1 MAVISN
7 YMEMIEPASH
17 ASIHRKFLRD
27 QLMKV
32 DETKLYQDDTGIEGM
47 IMISRKYPGQKIPCL
62 RYYVQDI
69 AMSVS
74 IEDNPKAMLPNSI
87 DGSVSTKYEGI
98 VSWIILNRPILL
110 EYWNNA
116 EYPTNCLL
124 NSLKK
129 LNELSGDE
137 IEEHKPY
144 DSTSYSMR
152 RIGLPYVVWV
162 YTYKTESSPIVK
174 ITEPSTN
181 SHIIVSL
188 EGDPEI
194 IEGKGMESFDD
205 DIDNIE
211 NWIIQNLDNLL
222 AYWTHEID
230 SVELSERLVYAG
242 HIQYK

>member
-1 MAVISN
+1 
-7 YMEMIEPASH
+7 
-17 ASIHRKFLRD
+17 
-27 QLMKV
+27 MKV
-32 DETKLYQDDTGIEGM
+32 DITNLYEDVTGIEGRVV
-47 IMISRKYPGQKIPCL
+47 ISSKSHGQTTPCL

-69 AMSVS
+69 EISVS

-174 ITEPSTN
+174 ITKPSTN

-230 SVELSERLVYAG
+230 SYELSEILSNAER
-242 HIQYK
+242 IQNY

>member
-1 MAVISN
+1 
-7 YMEMIEPASH
+7 
-17 ASIHRKFLRD
+17 
-27 QLMKV
+27 MKV
-32 DETKLYQDDTGIEGM
+32 DITNLYQDDTGIEGM
-47 IMISRKYPGQKIPCL
+47 IMISRKCPGQKIPCL

-74 IEDNPKAMLPNSI
+74 IEDNPKAMLPKSI

-110 EYWNNA
+110 EYLNNA

-129 LNELSGDE
+129 LNELSGGE
-137 IEEHKPY
+137 IEEFKPY

-174 ITEPSTN
+174 ITEPSTECF
-181 SHIIVSL
+181 IIVSL
-188 EGDPEI
+188 EE
-194 IEGKGMESFDD
+194 E
-205 DIDNIE
+205 
-211 NWIIQNLDNLL
+211 
-222 AYWTHEID
+222 
-230 SVELSERLVYAG
+230 
-242 HIQYK
+242 

>member
-1 MAVISN
+1 
-7 YMEMIEPASH
+7 
-17 ASIHRKFLRD
+17 
-27 QLMKV
+27 MKV
-32 DETKLYQDDTGIEGM
+32 DITNLYEDVTGIEGRVV
-47 IMISRKYPGQKIPCL
+47 ISSKSHGQTTPCL

-69 AMSVS
+69 EISVS

-211 NWIIQNLDNLL
+211 NWIRQNRDNLL

-230 SVELSERLVYAG
+230 SYELSEILSNAER
-242 HIQYK
+242 IQNY

>member
-1 MAVISN
+1 
-7 YMEMIEPASH
+7 
-17 ASIHRKFLRD
+17 
-27 QLMKV
+27 MKV
-32 DETKLYQDDTGIEGM
+32 NITNLYQYDTGIEGM
-47 IMISRKYPGQKIPCL
+47 IVISSKYHGQKIPCL

-69 AMSVS
+69 AISVS
-74 IEDNPKAMLPNSI
+74 IEDNPKAILPKSL
-87 DGSVSTKYEGI
+87 DGRVSTKYGGV

-129 LNELSGDE
+129 LNELSGGE
-137 IEEHKPY
+137 IEEFKPY

-162 YTYKTESSPIVK
+162 YTYKTESSPMVK
-174 ITEPSTN
+174 ITKPSTN

-211 NWIIQNLDNLL
+211 NWIRQNRDNLL

-230 SVELSERLVYAG
+230 SYELSEILSNAER
-242 HIQYK
+242 IQNY

>member
-1 MAVISN
+1 
-7 YMEMIEPASH
+7 
-17 ASIHRKFLRD
+17 
-27 QLMKV
+27 MKV
-32 DETKLYQDDTGIEGM
+32 DITNLYEDVTGIEGRVV
-47 IMISRKYPGQKIPCL
+47 ISSKSHGQTTPCL

-69 AMSVS
+69 EISVS

-211 NWIIQNLDNLL
+211 NWIRQNRDNLL